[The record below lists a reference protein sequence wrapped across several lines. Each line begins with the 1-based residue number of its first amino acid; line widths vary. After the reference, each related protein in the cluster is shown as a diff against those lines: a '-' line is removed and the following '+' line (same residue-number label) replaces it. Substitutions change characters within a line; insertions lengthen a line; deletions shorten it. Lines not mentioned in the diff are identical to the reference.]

1 MINSTSKGVRFHEF
15 GPAEV
20 LNVENVDVREPGPGE
35 VRIKVAAI
43 GMNFAE
49 AMWRQN
55 QYIES
60 PHLPSGLGYEVS
72 GVIEKLG
79 AGITSLKIGDKV
91 ATFPGHNQGDYPAY
105 GELAVMP
112 ASSVARYPA
121 KLSEV
126 EAASYWT
133 AYLTGYFALFDIAK
147 LAAGQ
152 TVLITAGSSS
162 TGYAAIEMAKGIG
175 ARVIATTR
183 TSKKAAALR
192 EAGADVVI
200 ATEEEVLA
208 QRVLSETAGK
218 GVDVAYDAVGGK
230 QLATL
235 GQVIKQRGH
244 LILYGVRSGGDLDAP
259 LWDLWVKSIQ
269 FHLYTVFNFTG
280 SLSLGLT
287 RDDRAV
293 ERAIAFIN
301 GGIENGLF
309 KPKVDRTFKLDDV
322 VAAHRYME
330 AGTQIGKIVITI

>member
-1 MINSTSKGVRFHEF
+1 
-15 GPAEV
+15 
-20 LNVENVDVREPGPGE
+20 
-35 VRIKVAAI
+35 
-43 GMNFAE
+43 MNFAE

-60 PHLPSGLGYEVS
+60 PQLPSGLGYEVS
-72 GVIEKLG
+72 GVVEKLG
-79 AGITSLKIGDKV
+79 PGITTVKIGDNV

-112 ASSVARYPA
+112 VSSVARYPA
-121 KLSEV
+121 KLSDV

-133 AYLTGYFALFDIAK
+133 AYLTGYFGVVRDRKACCPSDRPDYRGFVVYRLCRDP
-147 LAAGQ
+147 
-152 TVLITAGSSS
+152 
-162 TGYAAIEMAKGIG
+162 MAKAIG

-200 ATEEEVLA
+200 ATEEEVLV

-235 GQVIKQRGH
+235 GQVVKQRGH
-244 LILYGVRSGGDLDAP
+244 LILYGIRGGDDMAAP

-287 RDDRAV
+287 RDDGAV
-293 ERAIAFIN
+293 QRGITFIN
-301 GGIENGLF
+301 GGIETGLF

-330 AGTQIGKIVITI
+330 AGTQIGKIVITV